1 MLHTIAVA
9 EVALPRDTDACRR
22 GATFRKRRSGIAL
35 MSARFQ
41 PSPVRPRWDSTN
53 GSRQR
58 CAVVIWIV
66 ASVIDALIKSVALSW
81 EA

>member
-1 MLHTIAVA
+1 MLHTIAVTK
-9 EVALPRDTDACRR
+9 VALPRDPDACRR
-22 GATFRKRRSGIAL
+22 GAALRKRLSCVAL
-35 MSARFQ
+35 ISAWLE
-41 PSPVRPRWDSTN
+41 PSPNRPRWDTAN

-66 ASVIDALIKSVALSW
+66 ASVIDALVKSVTIRW

>member
-9 EVALPRDTDACRR
+9 EVALPRDPDACRR
-22 GATFRKRRSGIAL
+22 GAALRKCLSCVAL
-35 MSARFQ
+35 MSAWLQ
-41 PSPVRPRWDSTN
+41 PSPARPRWDAAN

-81 EA
+81 QA